1 MLILDALIAVVEL
14 LLGICLTT
22 VAVVFLM
29 YVAYLVL
36 HALYC
41 VTNIP
46 AIDYA
51 SIVVLDYAN
60 SVVDDLVYVLERR

>member
-1 MLILDALIAVVEL
+1 MLILDVLIAVVEL

-22 VAVVFLM
+22 VALVLLM

-36 HALYC
+36 RALYC
-41 VTNIP
+41 VTNSP

-60 SVVDDLVYVLERR
+60 SVVDDLVYAFERR

>member
-36 HALYC
+36 HVLYC

-51 SIVVLDYAN
+51 SIMVLDYAN
-60 SVVDDLVYVLERR
+60 SVVDDLVYVFERR

>member
-1 MLILDALIAVVEL
+1 MLILDVLIAVVEL

-22 VAVVFLM
+22 VALVLLM

-41 VTNIP
+41 VTNSP

-60 SVVDDLVYVLERR
+60 SVVDDLVYAFERR

>member
-1 MLILDALIAVVEL
+1 MLILDVLIAVVEL

-36 HALYC
+36 HVLYC
-41 VTNIP
+41 VTNNP

-60 SVVDDLVYVLERR
+60 SVVDDLVYVFERR